1 VSNSIL
7 LAPWLNAKKLFIFM
21 LTNRYD
27 AEKFKER
34 QIEKAIPATKMNDEK
49 KERLEELEH

>member
-1 VSNSIL
+1 VSNSSL
-7 LAPWLNAKKLFIFM
+7 LAPWLNAKKLFILM

-34 QIEKAIPATKMNDEK
+34 QIEKAIPATKMND
-49 KERLEELEH
+49 